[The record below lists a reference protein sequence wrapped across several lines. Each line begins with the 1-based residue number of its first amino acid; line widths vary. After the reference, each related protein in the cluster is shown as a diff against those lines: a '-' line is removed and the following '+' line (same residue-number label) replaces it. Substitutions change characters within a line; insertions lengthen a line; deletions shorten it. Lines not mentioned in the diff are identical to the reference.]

1 MNVDDV
7 TKLKTESRNPKTTNI
22 GNMNGH
28 KVAQLINSED
38 FAVAEAIEK
47 VTGSIGDA
55 IEQASIKFQ
64 NGGRL
69 IYIGAGTS
77 GRLGALDAIELTP
90 TYGVPATRAF
100 GLLAGGKKAMY
111 EAVEGAE
118 DSKELAL
125 EDLKNVNLNSND
137 VVISLSASG
146 RTPYALSAIE
156 YGNEIGSL
164 TIAVICNPDSPMAKT
179 SNIAVAPVVG
189 PEVVTGSTRMKAG
202 SAQKMILNII
212 STGIMIKSGYV
223 YENLM
228 INVQPTNEKLVARSI
243 GIIEQI
249 LKVKEEVAR
258 EIFNNSHKNIA
269 VGLIMF
275 KLNLSYE
282 EAINLFEKNQRNI
295 HKIAGM
301 DK

>member
-7 TKLKTESRNPKTTNI
+7 TKLKTESRNSKTTNI

-28 KVAQLINSED
+28 EVAQLINSED

-47 VTGSIGDA
+47 VTDSIGDA
-55 IEQASIKFQ
+55 IEQASVKFQ

-249 LKVKEEVAR
+249 LQVKEEVAR

-282 EAINLFEKNQRNI
+282 EAIDLFEKNQRNI

>member
-1 MNVDDV
+1 MKVDDV
-7 TKLKTESRNPKTTNI
+7 TKLKTESRNPRTTKI
-22 GNMNGH
+22 GTMNGNE
-28 KVAQLINSED
+28 VAKLINSED
-38 FAVAEAIEK
+38 FSVAQAIEK
-47 VTGSIGDA
+47 VTDSIGTA
-55 IEQASIKFQ
+55 IEKAAVNFQ

-100 GLLAGGKKAMY
+100 GLLAGGERAMY
-111 EAVEGAE
+111 GAVEGAE
-118 DSKELAL
+118 DSKQLAL
-125 EDLKNVNLNSND
+125 DDLKKVKLNSND

-156 YGNEIGSL
+156 YGNKLGSL
-164 TIAVICNPDSPMAKT
+164 TIAIICNPDSPMANA
-179 SNIAVAPVVG
+179 SDVVIAPVVG

-202 SAQKMILNII
+202 SAQKMVLNIL

-228 INVQPTNEKLVARSI
+228 INVQPTNEKLIARSI
-243 GIIEQI
+243 NIIEQI
-249 LKVKEEVAR
+249 LQVNESVAKG
-258 EIFNNSHKNIA
+258 IFERAHKNIA
-269 VGLIMF
+269 VGLIMY

-282 EAINLFEKNQRNI
+282 DALSLFEKNQRNI

-301 DK
+301 D

>member
-7 TKLKTESRNPKTTNI
+7 TKLKTESRNLNTFNI
-22 GNMNGH
+22 GNMDGYG
-28 KVAQLINSED
+28 VAKLINSED
-38 FAVAEAIEK
+38 FSVAKAIEK
-47 VTGSIGDA
+47 VTDPLGEA
-55 IEQASIKFQ
+55 IEQAAVKFQ

-100 GLLAGGKKAMY
+100 GLLAGGKEAMFA
-111 EAVEGAE
+111 AVEGAE
-118 DSKELAL
+118 DSKELAI
-125 EDLKNVNLNSND
+125 EDLKNVKLDEKD
-137 VVISLSASG
+137 VVVSLSASG

-156 YGNEIGSL
+156 YGNKMGSL
-164 TIAVICNPDSPMAKT
+164 TIAVICNPDSPMAKA
-179 SNIAVAPVVG
+179 SDIFVAPVVG
-189 PEVVTGSTRMKAG
+189 PEVITGSTRMKSG
-202 SAQKMILNII
+202 SAQKMALNIL

-228 INVQPTNEKLVARSI
+228 INVQPTNEKLIARSI

-249 LKVKEEVAR
+249 LNVKEDVAR
-258 EIFNNSHKNIA
+258 TIFDKAHNNIA

-282 EAINLFEKNQRNI
+282 EASRLFEKNHRNI
-295 HKIAGM
+295 HKIEGM
-301 DK
+301 D

>member
-28 KVAQLINSED
+28 EVAQLINSED
-38 FAVAEAIEK
+38 FAVTEAIEK

-55 IEQASIKFQ
+55 IEQASVKFQ

-118 DSKELAL
+118 DSKKLAL

-249 LKVKEEVAR
+249 LQVKEEVAR

-282 EAINLFEKNQRNI
+282 EAIDLFEKNQRNI